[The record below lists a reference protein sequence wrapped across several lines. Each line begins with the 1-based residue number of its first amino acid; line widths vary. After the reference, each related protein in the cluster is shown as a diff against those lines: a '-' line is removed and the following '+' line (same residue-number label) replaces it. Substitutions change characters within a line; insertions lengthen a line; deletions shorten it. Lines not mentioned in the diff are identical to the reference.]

1 MFRVVVQ
8 LKTVV
13 QQNRIEL
20 KEQNI
25 IFILL
30 LLLNKYY

>member
-30 LLLNKYY
+30 LLNKYY